1 MTMQIRDSISYLGK
15 DYVFNDVE
23 NEDQM
28 LRITDYG
35 VIPEKF
41 SSACWRGYFLKYE
54 ISDHIV
60 ISDIMLKAKDNN
72 YPVINNVS
80 AVPYNKRPYEGFIYT
95 YQNVDLT
102 FPYTGKMLIC
112 RNDREDVSIDFY
124 MEQLFEESTN
134 PPKNYHLYFRRN
146 RNVYIQFYSEVLEFA
161 FFEGNLINVR
171 DLSEQCEILRQLIL
185 KNPIPESLKPS
196 QKERL
201 SDDILLTVFG
211 DYEWWMHREITSD
224 MKQAESDLTRIVK

>member
-1 MTMQIRDSISYLGK
+1 MTMQIRDSLSYLGT
-15 DYVFNDVE
+15 DYVFGGVE
-23 NEDQM
+23 NDDQM
-28 LRITDYG
+28 PQITDYG
-35 VIPEKF
+35 VIPVTF

-60 ISDIMLKAKDNN
+60 ISDIMLKTKGNN

-80 AVPYNKRPYEGFIYT
+80 AVPYNKHPYEGFIFT

-112 RNDREDVSIDFY
+112 RNDREDVRFDSC
-124 MEQLFEESTN
+124 MEQLFEESAN
-134 PPKNYHLYFRRN
+134 QPKNYHLYFRRDRYIN
-146 RNVYIQFYSEVLEFA
+146 IQFYSEVLELE
-161 FFEGNLINVR
+161 FFEGKLINVR
-171 DLSEQCEILRQLIL
+171 DMSEQCELLRQLIL
-185 KNPIPESLKPS
+185 KNPITESLKPS

-211 DYEWWMHREITSD
+211 DYEWWMHREITAD
-224 MKQAESDLTRIVK
+224 MKQAESDLSRIVK